1 MEKPMLKT
9 ITPEICKK
17 LEEIGFD
24 DGEINTIEIIHE
36 LNTRKYSIDVK
47 KLVNQIAFEKLSKG
61 IGETFE
67 KEKWEDEDFFG
78 VVENLRKEKNK

>member
-1 MEKPMLKT
+1 MIKT

-24 DGEINTIEIIHE
+24 DVEINMIELIHE
-36 LNTRKYSIDVK
+36 LKNRKYPFDVK
-47 KLVNQIAFEKLSKG
+47 KLINQTAFEKLAKG

-67 KEKWEDEDFFG
+67 KKNWRDEDFFK
-78 VVENLRKEKNK
+78 VVEDLRKEKKI

>member
-1 MEKPMLKT
+1 MIKT

-24 DGEINTIEIIHE
+24 DEEINTIGIIHE
-36 LNTRKYSIDVK
+36 LNTREYSIDVK

-67 KEKWEDEDFFG
+67 KEKWGDEDFFR
-78 VVENLRKEKNK
+78 VVENLRKEKKK